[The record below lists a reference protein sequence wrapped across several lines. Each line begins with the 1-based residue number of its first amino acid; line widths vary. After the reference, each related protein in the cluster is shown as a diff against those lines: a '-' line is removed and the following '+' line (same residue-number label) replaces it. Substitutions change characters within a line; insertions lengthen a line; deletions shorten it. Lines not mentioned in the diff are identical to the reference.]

1 MHADSM
7 PTPRVILDASARDA
21 VEREPTVGRGLLVID
36 IQRDYFPGG
45 AYPLV
50 GPEGAAERAREVIE
64 SFRSKAQPI
73 LHMQHVWDAPDATF
87 MRPGT
92 DGVEIHP
99 LVAPADGET
108 VLQKTEPNSFV
119 ETPLESELRSRD
131 VDDLVVVGMMT
142 SMCVDSTVRA
152 AVDLGFDVTVVHDA
166 CAAPDLA
173 FGGHEVPGA
182 TVHAAFVAAL
192 ADGYATVVSAADL
205 A

>member
-1 MHADSM
+1 M
-7 PTPRVILDASARDA
+7 
-21 VEREPTVGRGLLVID
+21 GRGLLVID

-45 AYPLV
+45 ACPLIE
-50 GPEGAAERAREVIE
+50 PEAAAEKARTVIDT
-64 SFRSKAQPI
+64 FRSQALPI
-73 LHMQHVWDAPDATF
+73 VHMQHVWDAPDATF

-99 LVAPADGET
+99 VVAPADGET
-108 VLQKTEPNSFV
+108 VLQKAEPNSFID
-119 ETPLESELRSRD
+119 TPLESELRQRG

-152 AVDLGFDVTVVHDA
+152 AADLGFDVTVVHDA
-166 CAAPDLA
+166 CAAPDLE

-192 ADGYATVVSAADL
+192 ADGFATVVGAADVS
-205 A
+205 